1 MSAAAR
7 SVPWQLGHHTCSVW
21 QRTTQ
26 AALSRRARQTGGH
39 QVTEVAAQTEL
50 LLMAFNAIATAATT
64 TTGQTTRRHDDGY
77 PRPHQL
83 ESCPG
88 AAAAAAAGNRRI
100 TPLAARA
107 DRRCWLSQGHPFDSS
122 AAAARNAPRLY
133 EPLPTCVQPRHH
145 QLSTDRHDQ
154 GGQRPRTLVMP
165 PPPTDT
171 LLPST
176 AAVRQPRPKWPRP
189 RRGRFRE
196 YVCECWAVGLW
207 MRTQPQVNVG
217 QPGCKAAVTVSGA
230 GSLGPCERQGFQ
242 PHQHWLN

>member
-1 MSAAAR
+1 MGKINPQ
-7 SVPWQLGHHTCSVW
+7 SVEEW
-21 QRTTQ
+21 
-26 AALSRRARQTGGH
+26 ARQTGCRR
-39 QVTEVAAQTEL
+39 VTPLAAPRQSGRSRHLTPL
-50 LLMAFNAIATAATT
+50 QQQPQQQQSGLHVDTT
-64 TTGQTTRRHDDGY
+64 HGS
-77 PRPHQL
+77 PWPHQL
-83 ESCPG
+83 ESCPA

-107 DRRCWLSQGHPFDSS
+107 DRRCWLSQGRPFDSS

-189 RRGRFRE
+189 RRGSFRE
-196 YVCECWAVGLW
+196 YICECWAVGLW
-207 MRTQPQVNVG
+207 MRTQPQINVG

-230 GSLGPCERQGFQ
+230 GSLGPCEQQGFQ
-242 PHQHWLN
+242 PHQHRLN